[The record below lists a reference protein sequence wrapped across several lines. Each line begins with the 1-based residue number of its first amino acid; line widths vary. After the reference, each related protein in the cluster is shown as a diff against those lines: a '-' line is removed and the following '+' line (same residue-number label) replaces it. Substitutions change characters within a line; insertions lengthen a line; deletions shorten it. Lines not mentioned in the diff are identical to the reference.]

1 MISLISNKLNKVAFK
16 LVNKSPVEGTG
27 RYEHSLNNLASD
39 FDDGM
44 TAMLEAKVI
53 TASQPDDDPYVEKF
67 DNIVKKGSSE
77 LYFEMHKAAGTD
89 KPTSIADTGVPGPN
103 GEPGKKSWIEVARH
117 AAKMLD
123 KKEEAE
129 KEALLDANG
138 KGGLYELHRAVY
150 TTKHAPEE
158 SRDMCELAITG
169 KLTEVK
175 ALLAQ
180 GVSPESTDGSGHTAL
195 SDAACGGHDDIV
207 ELLLALGADPNTASH
222 PRPGSKRHLQAKG
235 PVTPSE
241 SLSVTDIR
249 SFSVK
254 LAV

>member
-1 MISLISNKLNKVAFK
+1 MKEQTAIGKATEAFAK
-16 LVNKSPVEGTG
+16 
-27 RYEHSLNNLASD
+27 A
-39 FDDGM
+39 
-44 TAMLEAKVI
+44 EAE
-53 TASQPDDDPYVEKF
+53 AAAE
-67 DNIVKKGSSE
+67 E
-77 LYFEMHKAAGTD
+77 KAA
-89 KPTSIADTGVPGPN
+89 A
-103 GEPGKKSWIEVARH
+103 
-117 AAKMLD
+117 
-123 KKEEAE
+123 EEAE

-207 ELLLALGADPNTASH
+207 ALLLALGADPNLRVTGAQRRWAA
-222 PRPGSKRHLQAKG
+222 PRGAATFRP
-235 PVTPSE
+235 
-241 SLSVTDIR
+241 
-249 SFSVK
+249 
-254 LAV
+254 